1 MTRLEELRRR
11 LDAKRASS
19 EGQADMQACAEA
31 YRNAD
36 MVLHAALTDDTIA
49 ALLDVAEAANEALE
63 NAIPAPRYGE
73 CIIEHGALGIAL
85 APLVEATDD

>member
-1 MTRLEELRRR
+1 MTRLEELRRS
-11 LDAKRASS
+11 LDGNVQSF
-19 EGQADMQACAEA
+19 DDVLTAE
-31 YRNAD
+31 D
-36 MVLHAALTDDTIA
+36 VTALF
-49 ALLDVAEAANEALE
+49 DVAEAANEALE